1 MDKGTGKTVE
11 RTVIFVIGR
20 AGHDYFIALKRN
32 VYFVIEGAFKCT
44 LGSLYGHLAAVNL
57 NLNTGRDCD
66 RFLSYS

>member
-11 RTVIFVIGR
+11 RTVIFIVGR

-32 VYFVIEGAFKCT
+32 VYLVIKGAFKRA
-44 LGSLYGHLAAVNL
+44 LGALYGHLAAVNL
-57 NLNTGRDCD
+57 NLNTGRDFD